1 MANHPKC
8 DDPTLGGG
16 GRQMRSLFCAFM
28 FAVLQ
33 ANVVP
38 AIAEDANNDRPI
50 VSCDDPTIADTIKQL
65 SRSDTMKIC
74 HEMLKVLEGV
84 KVSNVR
90 EFSTVVFLF
99 SLKGY
104 EEGRYAQIASELV
117 DIIRLRGL
125 FDKPTRWEENN
136 NLVWQGWQ
144 VTDNLIGPSEVQA
157 FLRGS
162 GPMAKTLT
170 DDGLEKMIILMKIM
184 HQKGED

>member
-1 MANHPKC
+1 
-8 DDPTLGGG
+8 
-16 GRQMRSLFCAFM
+16 MRSLFCAFM
-28 FAVLQ
+28 FGVLQ

-50 VSCDDPTIADTIKQL
+50 VSCDDLTLTDTIKQL
-65 SRSDTMKIC
+65 SRSDMVTIC
-74 HEMLKVLEGV
+74 REMLKVLEGV

-99 SLKGY
+99 ALKGY
-104 EEGRYAQIASELV
+104 EEGWYAQIASELV

-125 FDKPTRWEENN
+125 LDRPTRWEENN

-144 VTDNLIGPSEVQA
+144 VTDNLIGPSEIQA
-157 FLRGS
+157 FLRAS

-170 DDGLEKMIILMKIM
+170 DDDLEKMIILMKVM
-184 HQKGED
+184 HQKGEN

>member
-1 MANHPKC
+1 
-8 DDPTLGGG
+8 
-16 GRQMRSLFCAFM
+16 MRSLFCALM

-38 AIAEDANNDRPI
+38 AVAEDANNDRPI
-50 VSCDDPTIADTIKQL
+50 VSCDDLTITDTIEQL
-65 SRSDTMKIC
+65 SRSDTVTIC
-74 HEMLKVLEGV
+74 REMLKVLEGV

-99 SLKGY
+99 ALKGY
-104 EEGRYAQIASELV
+104 EEGRHAQIASELV

-125 FDKPTRWEENN
+125 LDRPTRWEENN

-162 GPMAKTLT
+162 GPMAETLT

-184 HQKGED
+184 RQKGED

>member
-1 MANHPKC
+1 
-8 DDPTLGGG
+8 
-16 GRQMRSLFCAFM
+16 MRSLFCAFI
-28 FAVLQ
+28 FGFLQ

-50 VSCDDPTIADTIKQL
+50 VSCDDLTITDIIKQL
-65 SRSDTMKIC
+65 SRSDTVKIC
-74 HEMLKVLEGV
+74 REMLKVLEGV
-84 KVSNVR
+84 KVSDVR
-90 EFSTVVFLF
+90 EFSTVVLLF
-99 SLKGY
+99 ALKGY
-104 EEGRYAQIASELV
+104 EEGAYAQIASELV

-125 FDKPTRWEENN
+125 FDKPTRWEANN

-144 VTDNLIGPSEVQA
+144 VTNNLIGPSDVQA

-162 GPMAKTLT
+162 GPTAKTLT